1 MNQKIY
7 SIYRATN
14 NINGKPYIG
23 YTGNF
28 ECRLKSHR
36 KNVEKGTKSVFY
48 NAIRKYGWDSF
59 IWEIIY
65 QSKDKNHTKQEMEG
79 FFIEEYNTHI
89 ANGCGYNMT
98 CGGDGSN
105 GLPDASRLKMG
116 WSRGLTLGPYS
127 PERGIAISKAKKAQ
141 NIKISE
147 EQKEAIR
154 RKLLGSKMPESCIR
168 KKSKDYEAISPDGE
182 IFNFYNLN
190 RFCKE
195 KGLNQGAMAQVSLGK
210 VKQHK
215 GWKVKVIQ
223 PI

>member
-14 NINGKPYIG
+14 IINGKSYIG
-23 YTGNF
+23 YTENF
-28 ECRLKSHR
+28 ENRLKAHI
-36 KNVEKGTKSVFY
+36 KNAEKGVKSVFY
-48 NAIRKYGWDSF
+48 NAIRKYGCNSF
-59 IWEIIY
+59 LWEIIY
-65 QSKDKNHTKQEMEG
+65 QSKDKNHSKQEMEC
-79 FFIEEYNTHI
+79 FFIKEYNSHVDT
-89 ANGCGYNMT
+89 GYGYNMT
-98 CGGDGSN
+98 YGGDGSN
-105 GLPDASRLKMG
+105 GLPAASRLKMG
-116 WSRGLTLGPYS
+116 WSRNLILGPAP
-127 PERGIAISKAKKAQ
+127 PERGVAISKAKKAQ
-141 NIKISE
+141 NLKISD

-154 RKLLGSKMPESCIR
+154 RKLLGSKMTESCIR

-215 GWKVKVIQ
+215 GWKVKVVS